1 MHEGRGVQ
9 LGFTTDPKKEY
20 VAPKVTMVLV
30 NHEIDLL
37 AGSVNGDVEG
47 FTNGGVAGPE
57 DDFPEGE

>member
-1 MHEGRGVQ
+1 MMV
-9 LGFTTDPKKEY
+9 KKEY
-20 VAPKVTMVLV
+20 VAPKVTMVLL

-47 FTNGGVAGPE
+47 FTNGGVAGSE

>member
-1 MHEGRGVQ
+1 MV
-9 LGFTTDPKKEY
+9 KKEY

-47 FTNGGVAGPE
+47 FRNGGVAGPE